1 MSIAE
6 AFGETFR
13 KFPGKVSMEFNQ
25 KQVTF
30 GAMDVITN
38 RVANCLKDLGIEKGD
53 RIAQYVPNS
62 IELVYT
68 TVSSFKL
75 GAIVVPMNVAF
86 KEREISYFL
95 QDSEAKVIVTDEER
109 LPILENVLK
118 DLPALK
124 YIIVTSS
131 DRGHRQDAR
140 DLGRYIPF
148 SQLSGNGDD
157 TELRVDI
164 GDDDGAI
171 IFYTSG
177 TTGRPKGALLTQ
189 RSVTS
194 NLQALREAWRWTE
207 NDLFLLTLP
216 MFHIHGLG
224 VGLCGSL
231 YNGCSTI
238 VRSKFDAADVLNTI
252 QNRGVTLFMGVP
264 TMYFRMLEVAK
275 SKERRAK
282 GREQRA
288 ESEELRNLS
297 PKPYAPSPAPFALP
311 SMRLFVSGSAPLP
324 KELFAKFYYTFGHR
338 ILERAGMSESM
349 MNFSNPYD
357 GERRPGT
364 VGFPLPGVETRIVDE
379 NFKDVPVNVEGEIVL
394 RGPNLL
400 REYWRNPD
408 ATQKSFVDGWFRTGD
423 ICKRDEDGYICIVGR
438 SKDIII
444 SGGVNLY
451 PREIEEVIESISA
464 VKEAA
469 VVGVPDEE
477 FGEAVKAC
485 VVLEEGAELSGEE
498 VIAYCR
504 EKVASFKKPKH
515 VEFLD
520 ALPKN
525 AMGKIVK
532 DRLK

>member
-13 KFPGKVSMEFNQ
+13 KFPGKMSIEFNDR
-25 KQVTF
+25 KVTF
-30 GAMDVITN
+30 GEIDAATN
-38 RVANCLKDLGIEKGD
+38 RIANSLRDLGVEKGD

-62 IELVYT
+62 LELIYT

-86 KEREISYFL
+86 REREIAYFL
-95 QDSEAKVIVTDEER
+95 QDSGAKAIVTDRER
-109 LPILENVLK
+109 LPVLERVMG
-118 DLPALK
+118 DLPDLK
-124 YIIVTSS
+124 HIIVT
-131 DRGHRQDAR
+131 
-140 DLGRYIPF
+140 DLADPDTKGYMPF
-148 SQLSGNGDD
+148 SHLNDGGEA
-157 TELRVDI
+157 ELNIDI
-164 GDDDGAI
+164 SDDDGSF

-194 NLQALREAWRWTE
+194 NLEALRRAWRWTE
-207 NDLFLLTLP
+207 DDLFLLTLP

-238 VRSKFDAADVLNTI
+238 ISSKFDAADALNTI
-252 QNRGVTLFMGVP
+252 QSRKVTLFMGVP
-264 TMYFRMLEVAK
+264 TMYFRMLEVEGCEK
-275 SKERRAK
+275 CDVS
-282 GREQRA
+282 
-288 ESEELRNLS
+288 
-297 PKPYAPSPAPFALP
+297 
-311 SMRLFVSGSAPLP
+311 SMRLFVSGSAPLS
-324 KELFAKFYYTFGHR
+324 KELFAKFERIFGHR

-364 VGFPLPGVETRIVDE
+364 VGFPLPGVAARIVDE
-379 NFKDVPVNVEGEIVL
+379 NFNDVPVNVEGEIVL

-400 REYWRNPD
+400 KEYWRNEE
-408 ATQKSFVDGWFRTGD
+408 ATGKSFVDGWFRTGD
-423 ICKRDEDGYICIVGR
+423 ICRRDENGYICIVGR

-451 PREIEEVIESISA
+451 PREIEEVIESMPG

-469 VVGVPDEE
+469 AVGVPDEE
-477 FGEAVKAC
+477 FGESVKAC
-485 VVLEEGAELSGEE
+485 VVLEDGAELSTGE
-498 VIAYCR
+498 VIMYCR
-504 EKVASFKKPKH
+504 ERLASFKKPKH
-515 VEFLD
+515 VEFLKT
-520 ALPKN
+520 LPKN

-532 DRLK
+532 EELRGNRHS

>member
-13 KFPGKVSMEFNQ
+13 KFPEKVSIEFND
-25 KQVTF
+25 KKVTF
-30 GAMDVITN
+30 NEIHVATN
-38 RVANCLKDLGIEKGD
+38 RIANSLRDLGIRKGD

-62 IELVYT
+62 LELVYT

-75 GAIVVPMNVAF
+75 GAIVVPMNVSF
-86 KEREISYFL
+86 REREIVYFL
-95 QDSEAKVIVTDEER
+95 QDSGAKAIVTDTER
-109 LPILENVLK
+109 LTVVESVLK
-118 DLPALK
+118 DLPDLK
-124 YIIVTSS
+124 YVIITDSGGGGGQDVRAPGDCTLFS
-131 DRGHRQDAR
+131 DLFD
-140 DLGRYIPF
+140 
-148 SQLSGNGDD
+148 NGDD
-157 TELRVDI
+157 GELNIDI
-164 GDDDGAI
+164 KDDDGAF

-189 RSVTS
+189 RNVTS
-194 NLQALREAWRWTE
+194 NLESLREAWRWTE
-207 NDLFLLTLP
+207 DDLFMLTLP

-238 VRSKFDAADVLNTI
+238 IRGKFDAADVLDTI
-252 QNRGVTLFMGVP
+252 QNRKVTLFMGVP
-264 TMYFRMLEVAK
+264 TMYFRIVEV
-275 SKERRAK
+275 
-282 GREQRA
+282 
-288 ESEELRNLS
+288 EECEKCDVS
-297 PKPYAPSPAPFALP
+297 
-311 SMRLFVSGSAPLP
+311 SMRLFVSGSAPLS
-324 KELFAKFYYTFGHR
+324 KELFAKFHNTFGHR

-364 VGFPLPGVETRIVDE
+364 VGFPLPGVEARIVDE
-379 NFKDVPVNVEGEIVL
+379 NFSDAPVDVEGEIVI
-394 RGPNLL
+394 RGTNLL
-400 REYWRNPD
+400 SEYWRNEE

-423 ICKRDEDGYICIVGR
+423 IGKRDRDGYISIVGR

-485 VVLEEGAELSGEE
+485 IVLEDGAKLAGEE

-504 EKVASFKKPKH
+504 EKLASFKKPKH

-532 DRLK
+532 DELR

>member
-13 KFPGKVSMEFNQ
+13 KFPEKMSIEFNE
-25 KQVTF
+25 KIVTF
-30 GAMDVITN
+30 SEIDAATN
-38 RVANCLKDLGIEKGD
+38 RIANCLKDLGIEKGD

-62 IELVYT
+62 LELIYT

-86 KEREISYFL
+86 KEREIEYFL
-95 QDSEAKVIVTDEER
+95 QDSEAKAIVTDTER
-109 LPILENVLK
+109 LPVLENILE

-124 YIIVTSS
+124 HVIITDPVEHTASLFEVERAANSS
-131 DRGHRQDAR
+131 GAN
-140 DLGRYIPF
+140 YIPF
-148 SQLSGNGDD
+148 SHLSDNSDD
-157 TELRVDI
+157 GELDI
-164 GDDDGAI
+164 HIKDDDGAF

-194 NLQALREAWRWTE
+194 NLKALREAWRWTAD
-207 NDLFLLTLP
+207 DLFLLTLP

-252 QNRGVTLFMGVP
+252 QNRKVTLFMGVP
-264 TMYFRMLEVAK
+264 TMYFRMLEVEDCEK
-275 SKERRAK
+275 CDVS
-282 GREQRA
+282 
-288 ESEELRNLS
+288 
-297 PKPYAPSPAPFALP
+297 
-311 SMRLFVSGSAPLP
+311 SMRLFTSGSAPLS
-324 KELFAKFYYTFGHR
+324 KELFAKIEKTLGHR

-349 MNFSNPYD
+349 MNYSNPYD
-357 GERRPGT
+357 SERRPGT
-364 VGFPLPGVETRIVDE
+364 VGFPLPGVEARIVDKDF
-379 NFKDVPVNVEGEIVL
+379 NDVPVNVEGEIVI

-400 REYWRNPD
+400 KEYWRNEE
-408 ATQKSFVDGWFRTGD
+408 ATRKSFVDGWFLTGD
-423 ICKRDEDGYICIVGR
+423 ICKRDEEGYISIVGR

-451 PREIEEVIESISA
+451 PREIEEVVESMPA

-485 VVLEEGAELSGEE
+485 IVLEDGAELSGEE

-504 EKVASFKKPKH
+504 ERLASFKKPKH
-515 VEFLD
+515 VGFLD

>member
-6 AFGETFR
+6 AFRKTFR
-13 KFPGKVSMEFNQ
+13 RFPKKMAIEFGGK
-25 KQVTF
+25 KITF
-30 GAMDVITN
+30 GELDAVTN
-38 RVANCLKDLGIEKGD
+38 RIANSLKDLGVEKGD
-53 RIAQYVPNS
+53 RIAQYVPNGFQL
-62 IELVYT
+62 IYT

-86 KEREISYFL
+86 REREITYFL
-95 QDSEAKVIVTDEER
+95 QDSGAKVIVTDTER
-109 LPILENVLK
+109 LPVLETVLK
-118 DLPALK
+118 DLPDLEHVV
-124 YIIVTSS
+124 VTDLDS
-131 DRGHRQDAR
+131 DDPGE
-140 DLGRYIPF
+140 YIPF
-148 SQLSGNGDD
+148 SDLSDNDD
-157 TELRVDI
+157 DSELNVDI
-164 GDDDGAI
+164 QDDDGAF

-177 TTGRPKGALLTQ
+177 TTGRSKGALLTQ
-189 RSVTS
+189 QSVTS
-194 NLQALREAWRWTE
+194 NLGALREAWRWTE
-207 NDLFLLTLP
+207 DDLFLLTLP

-238 VRSKFDAADVLNTI
+238 IRSKFDAADVLNTI
-252 QNRGVTLFMGVP
+252 QEQKATLFMGVP
-264 TMYFRMLEVAK
+264 TMYFRLLDVEDC
-275 SKERRAK
+275 
-282 GREQRA
+282 
-288 ESEELRNLS
+288 EECDVS
-297 PKPYAPSPAPFALP
+297 
-311 SMRLFVSGSAPLP
+311 SMRLFVSGSAPLS
-324 KELFAKFYYTFGHR
+324 KELFTKFHKTFGHR

-349 MNFSNPYD
+349 MNYSNPYD

-364 VGFPLPGVETRIVDE
+364 VGFPLPGVEARIVDE
-379 NFKDVPVNVEGEIVL
+379 NFNDVPVNAEGEIVL

-400 REYWRNPD
+400 KEYWRNEE
-408 ATQKSFVDGWFRTGD
+408 ATQNSFVDGWFKTGD
-423 ICKRDEDGYICIVGR
+423 ICKRDENGYICIVGR

-451 PREIEEVIESISA
+451 PREIEEVVESIPA

-485 VVLEEGAELSGEE
+485 IILEDRAELSAEE

-504 EKVASFKKPKH
+504 ERLASFKKPKH

-532 DRLK
+532 DKLKTL

>member
-6 AFGETFR
+6 AFGKTFR
-13 KFPGKVSMEFNQ
+13 KFPGKMSIDFNGRQVSFSDLDA
-25 KQVTF
+25 T
-30 GAMDVITN
+30 TN
-38 RVANCLKDLGIEKGD
+38 RIANRLMELGVEKGD
-53 RIAQYVPNS
+53 RVAQYVPNS
-62 IELVYT
+62 LELIYN

-86 KEREISYFL
+86 KEREIAYFL
-95 QDSEAKVIVTDEER
+95 QDSGAKAIVTDRAR
-109 LPILENVLK
+109 LPVLENVLEE
-118 DLPALK
+118 LPSLEHV
-124 YIIVTSS
+124 IVV
-131 DRGHRQDAR
+131 DRDAG
-140 DLGRYIPF
+140 DYIPF
-148 SQLSGNGDD
+148 S
-157 TELRVDI
+157 ELVHHDNDETPDVDI
-164 GDDDGAI
+164 DDEDGAI

-207 NDLFLLTLP
+207 DDLFLLTLP

-224 VGLCGSL
+224 VGLCGSI
-231 YNGCSTI
+231 YTGCSTI

-252 QNRGVTLFMGVP
+252 QNRKVTLFMGVP
-264 TMYFRMLEVAK
+264 TMYFRMLEVPDCGK
-275 SKERRAK
+275 FDVS
-282 GREQRA
+282 
-288 ESEELRNLS
+288 
-297 PKPYAPSPAPFALP
+297 
-311 SMRLFVSGSAPLP
+311 SMRLFTSGSAPLS
-324 KELFAKFYYTFGHR
+324 KELFAKIHETFGHR

-349 MNFSNPYD
+349 MNYSNPYD
-357 GERRPGT
+357 EQRRPGT
-364 VGFPLPGVETRIVDE
+364 VGFPLPGVEARIVDK
-379 NFKDVPVNVEGEIVL
+379 NFNDVQVNAEGEIVI

-400 REYWRNPD
+400 KEYWRNEE
-408 ATQKSFVDGWFRTGD
+408 ATRKAFENGWFRTGD

-451 PREIEEVIESISA
+451 PREIEEVVESIPA

-477 FGEAVKAC
+477 FGESVKAC
-485 VVLEEGAELSGEE
+485 IVLEDGAELSEEE

-504 EKVASFKKPKH
+504 ERMASFKKPKH

>member
-6 AFGETFR
+6 AFNKTFR
-13 KFPGKVSMEFNQ
+13 KFPGKVSIEFNDR
-25 KQVTF
+25 KVTF
-30 GAMDVITN
+30 GEIDIATN
-38 RVANCLKDLGIEKGD
+38 RIANSLKDLGLKKGD

-62 IELVYT
+62 FELIYT

-86 KEREISYFL
+86 REREVAYFL
-95 QDSEAKVIVTDEER
+95 QDSGAKAIVTDRER
-109 LPILENVLK
+109 LPVLERVMG
-118 DLPALK
+118 DLPDLK
-124 YIIVTSS
+124 HIIVT
-131 DRGHRQDAR
+131 
-140 DLGRYIPF
+140 DLANPDIKGYMPF
-148 SQLSGNGDD
+148 SDLHDDGDGA
-157 TELRVDI
+157 ELNIDI
-164 GDDDGAI
+164 EDDDGSF

-194 NLQALREAWRWTE
+194 NLEALRKAWRWTE
-207 NDLFLLTLP
+207 DDLFLLTLP

-238 VRSKFDAADVLNTI
+238 IRSKFDAADALNTI
-252 QNRGVTLFMGVP
+252 QNRKVTLFMGVP
-264 TMYFRMLEVAK
+264 TMYFRILEVEGCQK
-275 SKERRAK
+275 CDTS
-282 GREQRA
+282 
-288 ESEELRNLS
+288 
-297 PKPYAPSPAPFALP
+297 
-311 SMRLFVSGSAPLP
+311 SMRLFVSGSAPLS
-324 KELFAKFYYTFGHR
+324 KELFAKFERTFGHT

-357 GERRPGT
+357 GERMPGT
-364 VGFPLPGVETRIVDE
+364 VGFPLPGVEARIVDE
-379 NFKDVPVNVEGEIVL
+379 NFNDVPVNVEGEIVL

-400 REYWRNPD
+400 KEYWRNEE
-408 ATQKSFVDGWFRTGD
+408 ATRKSFVDGWFRTGD

-451 PREIEEVIESISA
+451 PREIEEVIESMPE
-464 VKEAA
+464 VREAA

-477 FGEAVKAC
+477 FGESVKAC
-485 VVLEEGAELSGEE
+485 VVLEDGAELSTEE

-504 EKVASFKKPKH
+504 ERLASFKKPKH
-515 VEFLD
+515 VEFMD
-520 ALPKN
+520 TLPKN

-532 DRLK
+532 EELRENEDRHS

>member
-1 MSIAE
+1 MSIAG
-6 AFGETFR
+6 AFAETFR
-13 KFPGKVSMEFNQ
+13 KFPEKMSIEFNE
-25 KQVTF
+25 KRLTF
-30 GAMDVITN
+30 GEIDAITN
-38 RVANCLKDLGIEKGD
+38 RIANRLKDMGIKKGD

-62 IELVYT
+62 HELVYT

-75 GAIVVPMNVAF
+75 GAIVVPMNIAF
-86 KEREISYFL
+86 KEKEIAYFL
-95 QDSEAKVIVTDEER
+95 QDSEAKAIVTDTER
-109 LPILENVLK
+109 LPVLENILK

-124 YIIVTSS
+124 HVVVIDSN
-131 DRGHRQDAR
+131 GGKH
-140 DLGRYIPF
+140 IPF
-148 SQLSGNGDD
+148 SRLSDNDND
-157 TELRVDI
+157 RELKTDI
-164 GDDDGAI
+164 KDDDGAF

-177 TTGRPKGALLTQ
+177 TTGLPKGALLTQ

-194 NLQALREAWRWTE
+194 NLKALREAWRWTE
-207 NDLFLLTLP
+207 DDLFLLTLP

-252 QNRGVTLFMGVP
+252 QNRKVTLFMGVP
-264 TMYFRMLEVAK
+264 TMYFRMLEVENC
-275 SKERRAK
+275 ERYDV
-282 GREQRA
+282 
-288 ESEELRNLS
+288 S
-297 PKPYAPSPAPFALP
+297 
-311 SMRLFVSGSAPLP
+311 SMRLFVSGSAPLS
-324 KELFAKFYYTFGHR
+324 KELFAKCHKTFGHR

-349 MNFSNPYD
+349 MNYSNPYD

-364 VGFPLPGVETRIVDE
+364 VGFPLPGVEARIVDK
-379 NFKDVPVNVEGEIVL
+379 NFHDVPVNTEGEIVI

-400 REYWRNPD
+400 REYWRNEE
-408 ATQKSFVDGWFRTGD
+408 ATQNSFVDGWFKTGD
-423 ICKRDEDGYICIVGR
+423 ICKMDADGYISIVGR

-451 PREIEEVIESISA
+451 PREIEEVIESIPA

-485 VVLEEGAELSGEE
+485 VVLNDEAELSGDE
-498 VIAYCR
+498 VIAYCKER
-504 EKVASFKKPKH
+504 LASFKKPKH

-532 DRLK
+532 DRLR

>member
-1 MSIAE
+1 MSIAG
-6 AFGETFR
+6 AFAETFR
-13 KFPGKVSMEFNQ
+13 KFPEKMSIEFNE
-25 KQVTF
+25 KSVTF
-30 GAMDVITN
+30 GEIDAITN
-38 RVANCLKDLGIEKGD
+38 RIANRLRDMGIKKGD

-62 IELVYT
+62 HELVYT

-75 GAIVVPMNVAF
+75 GAIVVPMNIAF
-86 KEREISYFL
+86 KEKEIAYFL
-95 QDSEAKVIVTDEER
+95 QDSEAKAIVTDTER
-109 LPILENVLK
+109 LPVLENILR

-124 YIIVTSS
+124 HVIVIDS
-131 DRGHRQDAR
+131 DDGK
-140 DLGRYIPF
+140 YIPF
-148 SQLSGNGDD
+148 SRLSGNDND
-157 TELRVDI
+157 KELETDI
-164 GDDDGAI
+164 KDDDGAF

-194 NLQALREAWRWTE
+194 NLKALREAWRWTE
-207 NDLFLLTLP
+207 DDLFLLTLP

-238 VRSKFDAADVLNTI
+238 VRRKFDAADVLNTI
-252 QNRGVTLFMGVP
+252 QNRKVTLFMGVP
-264 TMYFRMLEVAK
+264 TMYFRMLEVENC
-275 SKERRAK
+275 ERYDA
-282 GREQRA
+282 
-288 ESEELRNLS
+288 S
-297 PKPYAPSPAPFALP
+297 
-311 SMRLFVSGSAPLP
+311 SMRLFVSGSAPLS
-324 KELFAKFYYTFGHR
+324 KELFAKCHGIFGHR

-349 MNFSNPYD
+349 MNYSNPYD
-357 GERRPGT
+357 RERRPGT
-364 VGFPLPGVETRIVDE
+364 VGFPLPGVEARIVDE
-379 NFKDVPVNVEGEIVL
+379 NFHDVPVNTEGEIVI

-400 REYWRNPD
+400 REYWRNEE
-408 ATQKSFVDGWFRTGD
+408 ATRNGFVDGWFKTGD
-423 ICKRDEDGYICIVGR
+423 ICKRDEDGYISIVGR

-451 PREIEEVIESISA
+451 PREIEEVIESIPA

-485 VVLEEGAELSGEE
+485 VILEDEAELSSDE
-498 VIAYCR
+498 VIAYCKER
-504 EKVASFKKPKH
+504 LASFKKPKH

-532 DRLK
+532 DRLR

>member
-1 MSIAE
+1 MNIAE
-6 AFGETFR
+6 AFGKTFR
-13 KFPGKVSMEFNQ
+13 KFPEKLSIEFDE
-25 KQVTF
+25 KQATF
-30 GAMDVITN
+30 GEIDATTN
-38 RVANCLKDLGIEKGD
+38 RIANRLRDLGVKKGD
-53 RIAQYVPNS
+53 RIAQYVPNGF
-62 IELVYT
+62 ELIYT
-68 TVSSFKL
+68 AVSSFKL

-86 KEREISYFL
+86 KEKEIRYFL
-95 QDSEAKVIVTDEER
+95 QDSGAKAIVTDSKR
-109 LPILENVLK
+109 LPALERVLG
-118 DLPALK
+118 DLPALEH
-124 YIIVTSS
+124 VVVVGS
-131 DRGHRQDAR
+131 DSGK
-140 DLGRYIPF
+140 YIPF
-148 SQLSGNGDD
+148 SDLSGSDNDS
-157 TELRVDI
+157 ELNTRI
-164 GDDDGAI
+164 SDDDGAF

-177 TTGRPKGALLTQ
+177 TTGRSKGALLTQ
-189 RSVTS
+189 RSVIS
-194 NLQALREAWRWTE
+194 NLEALRNAWRWTE
-207 NDLFLLTLP
+207 DDIFLLTLP

-238 VRSKFDAADVLNTI
+238 IRSKFDAADALNTI
-252 QNRGVTLFMGVP
+252 QSRKATLFMGVP
-264 TMYFRMLEVAK
+264 TMYFRLLEV
-275 SKERRAK
+275 EDCD
-282 GREQRA
+282 QRDV
-288 ESEELRNLS
+288 S
-297 PKPYAPSPAPFALP
+297 
-311 SMRLFVSGSAPLP
+311 SMRLFVSGSAPLS
-324 KELFAKFYYTFGHR
+324 KELFSKFHKTFGHK

-349 MNFSNPYD
+349 MNYSNPYH

-364 VGFPLPGVETRIVDE
+364 VGFPLPGVEARIVDA
-379 NFKDVPVNVEGEIVL
+379 NFNDVPVNVEGEIVI

-400 REYWRNPD
+400 KEYWRNQE

-423 ICKRDEDGYICIVGR
+423 ICKRDEDGYISIVGR

-451 PREIEEVIESISA
+451 PREIEEVVESMPA

-485 VVLEEGAELSGEE
+485 IVLEDGAELSGEE

-504 EKVASFKKPKH
+504 EKLASFKKPKR

-532 DRLK
+532 DELRNS

>member
-1 MSIAE
+1 MSIAG
-6 AFGETFR
+6 AFAETFR
-13 KFPGKVSMEFNQ
+13 KFPEKMSIEFNE
-25 KQVTF
+25 KSMTF
-30 GAMDVITN
+30 GEIDAITN
-38 RVANCLKDLGIEKGD
+38 RIANRLRDMGIKKGD

-62 IELVYT
+62 HELVHT

-75 GAIVVPMNVAF
+75 GAIVVPMNIAF
-86 KEREISYFL
+86 KEKEIAYFL
-95 QDSEAKVIVTDEER
+95 QDSEAKAIVTDTER
-109 LPILENVLK
+109 LPVLENILK

-124 YIIVTSS
+124 HVVIIDSN
-131 DRGHRQDAR
+131 GGKH
-140 DLGRYIPF
+140 IPF
-148 SQLSGNGDD
+148 SQLSDNDND
-157 TELRVDI
+157 RELETDI
-164 GDDDGAI
+164 RDDDGAF

-177 TTGRPKGALLTQ
+177 TTGQPKGALLTQ

-194 NLQALREAWRWTE
+194 NLKALREAWRWTE
-207 NDLFLLTLP
+207 DDLFLLTLP

-252 QNRGVTLFMGVP
+252 QNRKVTLFMGVP
-264 TMYFRMLEVAK
+264 TMYFRMLEVENC
-275 SKERRAK
+275 ERYDV
-282 GREQRA
+282 
-288 ESEELRNLS
+288 S
-297 PKPYAPSPAPFALP
+297 
-311 SMRLFVSGSAPLP
+311 SMRLFVSGSAPLS
-324 KELFAKFYYTFGHR
+324 KELFSKCHKTFGHR

-349 MNFSNPYD
+349 MNYSNPYD
-357 GERRPGT
+357 RERRPGT
-364 VGFPLPGVETRIVDE
+364 VGFPLPGVEARIVDK
-379 NFKDVPVNVEGEIVL
+379 NFHDVPVNTEGEIVI

-400 REYWRNPD
+400 REYWRNSE
-408 ATQKSFVDGWFRTGD
+408 ATQNSFVDGWFRTGD
-423 ICKRDEDGYICIVGR
+423 ICKRDEDGYISIVGR

-485 VVLEEGAELSGEE
+485 VVLEDEAELSGDE
-498 VIAYCR
+498 VIAYCKER
-504 EKVASFKKPKH
+504 LASFKKPKH

-532 DRLK
+532 DRLR